1 MAQSRQAIQARISSV
16 SSTKKIT
23 KAMQL
28 IASSKLTRQRQI
40 MEENRSYAQGLQE
53 LFTMVHVFPLQRPYW
68 SVPVPFFRTSI

>member
-40 MEENRSYAQGLQE
+40 MEENRSYAQGLEFQ
-53 LFTMVHVFPLQRPYW
+53 
-68 SVPVPFFRTSI
+68 